1 LRHDEKRKSGTV
13 VTQHGHQASMC
24 FKPLTSSTAEQV
36 ISPEDT
42 CRNLEELQ
50 KEWSKKCHS
59 RNATHINMILDQTK
73 DHLVK
78 LLKDDETG
86 RIAPIL
92 AVYPCFEDGRFV
104 SIRLLLKFLA

>member
-1 LRHDEKRKSGTV
+1 
-13 VTQHGHQASMC
+13 MC
-24 FKPLTSSTAEQV
+24 FKPATLSTSTVEQS

-42 CRNLEELQ
+42 QRNLEELQ
-50 KEWSKKCHS
+50 KEWSKNCQS
-59 RNATHINMILDQTK
+59 RNATHINMILDHTN

-78 LLKDDETG
+78 LLKEDDTG

-104 SIRLLLKFLA
+104 SNVLLRKRTYGAIHERGPGFPL